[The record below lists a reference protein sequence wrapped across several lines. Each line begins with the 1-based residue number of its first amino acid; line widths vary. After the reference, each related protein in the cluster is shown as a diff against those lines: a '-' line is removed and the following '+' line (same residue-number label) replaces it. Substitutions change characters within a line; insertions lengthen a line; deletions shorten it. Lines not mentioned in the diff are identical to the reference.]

1 MRYAKRLSVAP
12 VAIAGGVAALLLLF
26 AGGSSDATVTL
37 PEPSIPADCSVVDE
51 PTENGPAAPSNLT
64 AEWSPAFFGG
74 GFLLDAFDVVS
85 WTDNSDDETCFV
97 VEMRPAGGSY
107 EVVAV
112 ASANAEIHH
121 LMSGPGVRTYRVY
134 AAHTESRSTY
144 SNEDTVNA
152 VYDPPTPTPTLG
164 PTPSPSPSPSS
175 SPLIVTPTPTSSAMP
190 DLEPTPAVLPKTGGL
205 PD

>member
-1 MRYAKRLSVAP
+1 MRYTSRWSVVAA
-12 VAIAGGVAALLLLF
+12 AIAAVTTAMLLLF
-26 AGGSSDATVTL
+26 GGRSSDATIYA
-37 PEPSIPADCSVVDE
+37 PEPSIPPDCSVSDASTGIP
-51 PTENGPAAPSNLT
+51 PTAPSSLT
-64 AEWSPAFFGG
+64 VEWSPAFIG

-112 ASANAEIHH
+112 VSANAEIHH

-134 AAHTESRSTY
+134 AAHSESRSVY

-152 VYDPPTPTPTLG
+152 VYNPPTPTPT
-164 PTPSPSPSPSS
+164 PDASPSS
-175 SPLIVTPTPTSSAMP
+175 SPSAATPTPTPSTMP
-190 DLEPTPAVLPKTGGL
+190 NSQPTPVALPKTGGL
-205 PD
+205 PH

>member
-1 MRYAKRLSVAP
+1 MRDASRFSVVTA
-12 VAIAGGVAALLLLF
+12 AIAAGVTVALLVLI
-26 AGGSSDATVTL
+26 GGSSRATTHASQA
-37 PEPSIPADCSVVDE
+37 SIPQDCYVADAW
-51 PTENGPAAPSNLT
+51 TGIGPAAPGGLT
-64 AEWSPAFFGG
+64 VEWSPAFIGG
-74 GFLLDAFDVVS
+74 ILVDAFDVVR

-112 ASANAEIHH
+112 VSANAEIHH

-134 AAHTESRSTY
+134 AAHAESRSAY

-152 VYDPPTPTPTLG
+152 VYSPPTPTLTPG
-164 PTPSPSPSPSS
+164 PAPAASPSPTLAP
-175 SPLIVTPTPTSSAMP
+175 PPTPVA
-190 DLEPTPAVLPKTGGL
+190 LPNTGGL